1 MARIFIVS
9 RQYDSDQMVY
19 QLDQHLRLVF
29 GSSRVAA
36 LNRLAPGADVR
47 LEIARYIQA
56 SNVVLVV
63 IGRRWVGHPGLHHA
77 SDPVHLAVRTALEMP
92 GKTVIPV
99 LVDGAIP
106 PDASELPSGLQALAY
121 RTALNLR
128 YEPDFSADA
137 AYLVAAIQQI
147 DTQQQNAPEPDP
159 QVQQAPAPRRAIQPL
174 PPPEFSSSPAPRSS
188 GSNPFVAIV
197 KFIVQTVSGVFK
209 FFAGIINTIIH
220 QMLRSTIALVMNI
233 VLMLLIGSFSVVYVS
248 ELLQNGF
255 DFGLAFSA
263 TIDQIRTFVS
273 SLFGG

>member
-106 PDASELPSGLQALAY
+106 PDASELPSG
-121 RTALNLR
+121 
-128 YEPDFSADA
+128 
-137 AYLVAAIQQI
+137 
-147 DTQQQNAPEPDP
+147 
-159 QVQQAPAPRRAIQPL
+159 RRL
-174 PPPEFSSSPAPRSS
+174 PTVPRSICATS
-188 GSNPFVAIV
+188 RI
-197 KFIVQTVSGVFK
+197 
-209 FFAGIINTIIH
+209 
-220 QMLRSTIALVMNI
+220 LVPTQPI
-233 VLMLLIGSFSVVYVS
+233 LSPP
-248 ELLQNGF
+248 
-255 DFGLAFSA
+255 
-263 TIDQIRTFVS
+263 S
-273 SLFGG
+273 SK